1 MSENDVVN
9 EKERENQQLLKTN
22 SMLTVQLNQAKKAK
36 DNMESQLIRVFEE
49 AHEVKAV
56 IDTELKEFEQTKG

>member
-49 AHEVKAV
+49 AHE
-56 IDTELKEFEQTKG
+56 LKEFEQTKG